1 MKVLADLDFG
11 FAKLQI
17 TTEDAGSESSLQ
29 DVTVSLVKKEDDDFI
44 QDLVLLR
51 PNPVKQNVQLL
62 VWADEMD
69 ESYTDKFDI
78 SLYKEAEALEGGCL

>member
-1 MKVLADLDFG
+1 MRVLADLDFG

-17 TTEDAGSESSLQ
+17 TTEDTVSDNGLQ
-29 DVTVSLVKKEDDDFI
+29 DVTVSLVKNEDNEFI

-51 PNPVKQNVQLL
+51 PNPIKQNVQLL

-69 ESYTDKFDI
+69 ESYTDKFNI
-78 SLYKEAEALEGGCL
+78 SLYKEPEE